1 MSLGSSSTP
10 MSTQPVQIS
19 MQAVSE
25 AMLARPEKPQSLAK
39 DFELLARTA
48 AIALQIGTGSSFF
61 REINTNRYFV
71 SRFAFLS
78 ISSRD
83 DDTFDK
89 KRAKKI
95 IRDLKAQAVEA
106 SNERMQDRQ

>member
-1 MSLGSSSTP
+1 MSLGSSSSP
-10 MSTQPVQIS
+10 MPILPIQCS

-48 AIALQIGTGSSFF
+48 AIALQVGVGSSFF

-71 SRFAFLS
+71 SRFAILPTG
-78 ISSRD
+78 SRD

-95 IRDLKAQAVEA
+95 IRDLKVQATET